1 VIAQG
6 QGPPTLTTRAI
17 DDPPWLA
24 FLESQPEA
32 TVFHHPAWSLVLS
45 DSYGY
50 RPSVLVQTDAGGA
63 IEAGLPVVEAASF
76 GRRRF
81 VSLPFT
87 DYCPPLAATPAIL
100 ARFSANLVRWRAQ
113 ARSGGFTVHGALSGG
128 SDISLAPR
136 AVRHVLA
143 LGCSSEALWHT
154 LNGSPVQRAVR
165 KARSQGLAATVT
177 KTRDDLAAFS
187 RLHVETRRRLG
198 VPVQPKRFFEGLWRR
213 VLQPGLGFIV
223 LARRAGQPIAG
234 AVFLAWN
241 GNLIYK
247 FGASDP
253 RSWELR
259 PNNLVIWTAIEWA
272 CQRGFAQLDFGRS
285 DLDNQGLRD
294 FKARWGAVEVPLVY
308 SYVGSGPPR
317 SRSNLVMRAMATVI
331 RRSPRSVCR
340 MLGEML
346 YGRMPG
352 LA

>member
-1 VIAQG
+1 VIAQD
-6 QGPPTLTTRAI
+6 QGAPTLTARAI
-17 DDPPWLA
+17 DDPSWLA
-24 FLESQPEA
+24 FLESQPDA
-32 TVFHHPAWSLVLS
+32 TVFHHAAWSLVLS
-45 DSYGY
+45 ESYGY

-63 IEAGLPVVEAASF
+63 IEAGLPVVEVSSV

-81 VSLPFT
+81 IALPFT
-87 DYCPPLAATPAIL
+87 DYCPPLAATPASL
-100 ARFSANLVRWRAQ
+100 ARFSTNLVRWRAQ
-113 ARSGGFTVHGALSGG
+113 ATTGGFTVHGALSGG
-128 SDISLAPR
+128 PDISLVPR

-143 LGCSSEALWHT
+143 LGCSSETVWHS
-154 LNGSPVQRAVR
+154 LNGSPVQRGIR
-165 KARSQGLAATVT
+165 KARSQGLESTVGQS
-177 KTRDDLAAFS
+177 RDDLATFS

-198 VPVQPKRFFEGLWRR
+198 VPVQPKRFLERLWAR

-253 RSWELR
+253 RYWELR
-259 PNNLVIWTAIEWA
+259 PNNLVIWTGIEWA
-272 CQRGFAQLDFGRS
+272 CRRGFAQLDFGRS

-294 FKARWGAVEVPLVY
+294 FKARWGAIETPLVY
-308 SYVGSGPPR
+308 SYVGGGPPR
-317 SRSNLVMRAMATVI
+317 AVPNLVTRAMANLI
-331 RRSPRSVCR
+331 RRSPPTVCR
-340 MLGEML
+340 LMGEML